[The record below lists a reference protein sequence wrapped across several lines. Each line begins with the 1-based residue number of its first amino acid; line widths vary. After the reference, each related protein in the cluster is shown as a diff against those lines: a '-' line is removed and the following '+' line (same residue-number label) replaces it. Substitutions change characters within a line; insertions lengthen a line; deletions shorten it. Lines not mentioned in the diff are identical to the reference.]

1 MHTRSANASMPRRS
15 RRLATAL
22 AAALVV
28 VLAFAAAQEPVDEPV
43 GEPVDAPV
51 RVYYFW
57 GDGCPICVQ
66 QRSYLEWLE
75 LRHPDIEVHAF
86 EVWYVRDHLELLEA
100 FSAAFGQPVRG
111 VPVTFIGD
119 HAWVGFNQVAAE
131 QMTAAVDGYA
141 LLDAPPD
148 AGGRVE
154 AELLARF
161 LTEAP

>member
-1 MHTRSANASMPRRS
+1 MHTRSAIASMPRRS
-15 RRLATAL
+15 RRLALAL
-22 AAALVV
+22 AAAALIV
-28 VLAFAAAQEPVDEPV
+28 VLGFAAAQEPVDEPV
-43 GEPVDAPV
+43 GAPV

-66 QRSYLEWLE
+66 QKRYLEWLE

-86 EVWYVRDHLELLEA
+86 EVWYVRDHLALLEA
-100 FSAAFGQPVRG
+100 FSAAFDQPVRG

-119 HAWVGFNQVAAE
+119 HAWVGFSQLAAE
-131 QMTAAVDGYA
+131 QMTAAADDSA
-141 LLDAPPD
+141 LLDVPPD
-148 AGGRVE
+148 AGERVE